1 MAAISSVAI
10 PFHIR
15 HILQIAF
22 DDYAQ
27 RRGSLEFYCAT
38 SGIEQALWDI
48 AGKVTQQPVY
58 NLLGGPCRSRIRVY
72 ANGWSYKMQKPEDY
86 ARGAEAVL
94 KRGFTALK
102 FDPVP
107 GPWRTYVPK
116 DHIRRAVKVTRAV
129 RDAVGPDVDILI
141 EVHRRLAPMH
151 AIDLANALAEFEP
164 YWFEEPCQSE
174 NVEALAEV
182 RHASRIPVV
191 TGEALL
197 TRAGF
202 RPVIRARAVDIINP
216 DVSNCGGILELMY
229 IAAAAETEAIAVS
242 PHNYNSTTMALS
254 RHRPRVRLH
263 AEFHHHRIFPPVRGA
278 RPAPVS
284 KRAPA
289 GRRIHRAARRP
300 GPRLERRRKRGA
312 GSKGKAV
319 PGQNLQVA
327 RGRRSIA
334 GPTNRGRYLP
344 RPVELCRSLGFAAK
358 QATTND
364 PDRYDFGW
372 RSGAGQTGDDQAID
386 DAPSSL
392 KRSSRLR
399 SARSLADSCGGFL
412 ARGIGIG

>member
-1 MAAISSVAI
+1 MKIASVECLPVHSGWRKNFVFVRIATDAGVVGWGEAYSQYDRDRAVAAQVEELGRYLVGRD

-15 HILQIAF
+15 HIVQIAF

-48 AGKVTQQPVY
+48 VGKVTQQPVY

-72 ANGWSYKMQKPEDY
+72 ANGWSYRMQLPDDY

-94 KRGFTALK
+94 RRGFSALK
-102 FDPVP
+102 FDPIP
-107 GPWRTYVPK
+107 GPWRTYIPK

-129 RDAVGPDVDILI
+129 RDAVGPEVDILI

-202 RPVIRARAVDIINP
+202 RPVIRTRAVDIINP

-229 IAAAAETEAIAVS
+229 IAAAAESETIAVS

-254 RHRPRVRLH
+254 ATVHASACMPNFIITEYFLPFEELGQRLCPNVLRPVDGYIALPDGPGLGLNVDEK
-263 AEFHHHRIFPPVRGA
+263 AV
-278 RPAPVS
+278 
-284 KRAPA
+284 
-289 GRRIHRAARRP
+289 RAA
-300 GPRLERRRKRGA
+300 
-312 GSKGKAV
+312 KGKRF
-319 PGQNLQVA
+319 PA
-327 RGRRSIA
+327 R
-334 GPTNRGRYLP
+334 T
-344 RPVELCRSLGFAAK
+344 F
-358 QATTND
+358 
-364 PDRYDFGW
+364 
-372 RSGAGQTGDDQAID
+372 
-386 DAPSSL
+386 
-392 KRSSRLR
+392 
-399 SARSLADSCGGFL
+399 RSLADEGP
-412 ARGIGIG
+412 